1 MAYIKSRK
9 HAASKTSALAQIG
22 LMAVALPVAAQTAPV
37 ADAPKKPDAPETTLP
52 ALRVTG
58 QSGSEFK
65 ADNASSP
72 KFTQPLLDTPQTI
85 TVIKKEVLQ
94 QQVATTLAEALRNTP
109 GITMQLGENGNTT
122 TGDSI
127 FMRGF
132 DTTNSIFVD
141 GIRDLGNISRDV
153 FNVEQVEVI
162 KGPSGSDNGRGAS
175 SGYVN
180 LVSKTAGR
188 EAFDNGTLTVG
199 TASRV
204 RATADL
210 NRPLDLGIPG
220 SALRLNV
227 LAQDYGTPGR
237 DEVKSKRFGFAPSLV
252 LGLGTPTRTTF
263 NYLYVDQKNVPDG
276 GVSTFGVSDWRPA
289 TGMVSGAPVDSKN
302 FYGSTDDFDDITLH
316 MFTARVEHD
325 LSAGTTLRNTTRLGH
340 TEQDFVLTGVNAVTS
355 PTGTDP
361 ATWTVARTRQGRH
374 QTNEILTNQTNL
386 STEFK
391 TGGIGHSLSTGF
403 EFIYERQNQV
413 NKSVLGAAQGAANL
427 YHPSTGD
434 VFRPLSDTG
443 AYTKGST
450 LSAAAYAFDTLKFSE
465 QWLLNGG
472 LRWEKFHTET
482 NSATYSA
489 TATPNL
495 VQNPGLGLTDNLLSW
510 KVGALFK
517 PTQDGSVYLTVSNSY
532 QPPGGANFSLNAA
545 STNQASPNTDPQEG
559 SNIELGTK
567 WDLFGGKLAA
577 TAAIYRSENKN
588 ELVSDGATSP
598 TFTQVGKRRVD
609 GVELGLVGQVTPA
622 LNLSAGVAY
631 MDPKIIRGVPAGA
644 SATNGGLIVYS
655 PKVTFSSWASYKAL
669 DKLTVGGG
677 VRYVDTVARSSN
689 LTPGTTPNLINTESY
704 TVADAMVAYDLS
716 KNVSLQLNVNNLFD
730 KEYVASVNNGGS
742 RYKPGEPRSA
752 LLSANFKY

>member
-1 MAYIKSRK
+1 LAYIKSRK

-22 LMAVALPVAAQTAPV
+22 LMAVALPVAAQTTPV

-72 KFTQPLLDTPQTI
+72 KFTQPLVDTPQTI

-153 FNVEQVEVI
+153 FNIEQVEVI

-180 LVSKTAGR
+180 LVSKTATR
-188 EAFDNGTLTVG
+188 EAFNNGTLTVG

-237 DEVKSKRFGFAPSLV
+237 DEVRSKRFGFAPSLV

-276 GVSTFGVSDWRPA
+276 GVSTFGLSDWRPGA
-289 TGMVSGAPVDSKN
+289 GMQSGAPVDPKN
-302 FYGSTDDFDDITLH
+302 FYGSTDDFNDVTLH
-316 MFTARVEHD
+316 MFTARIEHD
-325 LSAGTTLRNTTRLGH
+325 LSSGTTLRNTTRLGH

-361 ATWTVARTRQGRH
+361 ATWTVARNRQGRH

-403 EFIYERQNQV
+403 EFIYERQNQQNRV
-413 NKSVLGAAQGAANL
+413 VSGTQTAANL
-427 YHPSTGD
+427 YNPSTGD
-434 VFRPLSDTG
+434 VFQPLVDNG

-450 LSAAAYAFDTLKFSE
+450 LSAAVYAFDTLKFSE
-465 QWLLNGG
+465 QWLVNGG

-482 NSATYSA
+482 NSAALNSA
-489 TATPNL
+489 TPAVL
-495 VQNPGLGLTDNLLSW
+495 VQNPPLGLNDNLLSW

-517 PTQDGSVYLTVSNSY
+517 PTPDGSIYLTLSNAY
-532 QPPGGANFSLNAA
+532 QPPGGANFSLNVS
-545 STNQASPNTDPQEG
+545 STNQASPSTDPQEG

-567 WDLFGGKLAA
+567 WDLFGGKLSA

-588 ELVSDGATSP
+588 ELVSDGAAVP
-598 TFTQVGKRRVD
+598 TFSQVGKRRVD

-631 MDPKIIRGVPAGA
+631 MDPKILRGVPAGA
-644 SATNGGLIVYS
+644 SANNGGVIVYS

-689 LTPGTTPNLINTESY
+689 LTPSATPNLINTESY

-716 KNVSLQLNVNNLFD
+716 KNVTLQLNVNNLFD

-742 RYKPGEPRSA
+742 RYKPGEARNA